1 LTENCGTHH
10 GMTPFMTSATNLS
23 SSLLAQDVQVR
34 FSFIVSLK
42 QNFEISSRKNKV
54 LVGTLKVY
62 MKRREIQKM
71 ITRLTANTS
80 ARTQQRF
87 LPPGKKVRPKK
98 NLKNDKI
105 DTRALFCHRG

>member
-1 LTENCGTHH
+1 
-10 GMTPFMTSATNLS
+10 MAPFMKSTTNLS
-23 SSLLAQDVQVR
+23 SSLLAQDMQVR

-71 ITRLTANTS
+71 INNIIVLFWNKLEYKKKEKKD
-80 ARTQQRF
+80 RF
-87 LPPGKKVRPKK
+87 
-98 NLKNDKI
+98 
-105 DTRALFCHRG
+105 